1 MSNGDQCKEKE
12 KIGQSLGEIDNPT
25 INEMIETA
33 EAFFDAASCFDS
45 LGDRRNSAKNYT
57 LAGEFFMSIDEKNR
71 AAECYGKAILRNLM
85 ADELE
90 SARVLLDKGK
100 DYGDHFDTFHFRLAT
115 DSFSRRITDEF
126 DSLYDEAYY
135 GFVDEASDEDEEI
148 QLFDDVPTSSL
159 LEQAELE
166 EILVEDNDTKFKTT
180 EEGLTKVSLGT
191 TKGYK
196 ISSKI
201 DSEKRGRIIDTL
213 IFSAKQKDRVNIIS
227 NLKAK
232 SIAGNS
238 VKLTQKMDISIFDDL
253 SENIPLLSDEIS
265 SSDDVLED
273 IEITDIDLLH
283 SNLQQREM
291 GLRISEKSIKD
302 GILPVEGLDLPNLDT
317 LEDTPDSNVLQSS
330 VNTGDELEV
339 NDLLTQVSDFVSL
352 SEIQNPETDDLEN
365 LEIKDAIPLNW
376 QIKGIKAS
384 KDMVLLGQEVDNETG
399 SLIFKW
405 KRNKLRAGEKAKIK
419 YILSKRIQRTIISVI
434 QDQILI
440 QTLYY
445 DIEKSD
451 KVGLV
456 ADIPY
461 QSLSSS
467 KIDFLL
473 IEDIIPPELKVTGI
487 IPSDLAFLQYHTRD
501 GLLFRWVMT
510 SVLSTFP
517 LNIQYQMIERPL
529 SISLKHDFY
538 FKEYPDSLLTLN
550 KVVEP
555 LIDVLAHE
563 YLIYY
568 ELTAKNLPACV
579 IDIHDSLYPKKINV
593 ELVASNPTWMRPAIQ
608 TESDNHKIYEWINIE
623 IDNNKTRRFIVRVR
637 TDQPLKSVDP
647 VISIRKADVIA
658 SPIKSQI
665 QEEITLRENLDLRRK
680 MGLSRLAQE

>member
-1 MSNGDQCKEKE
+1 VTNGDQCKEKE
-12 KIGQSLGEIDNPT
+12 IIGQSLGEIDNPT

-33 EAFFDAASCFDS
+33 EAFFEAASCYDH
-45 LGDRRNSAKNYT
+45 LGDRKNSAKNYA
-57 LAGEFFMSIDEKNR
+57 LAGEFFMSIDEKDR

-90 SARVLLDKGK
+90 TARVLLDKGK

-126 DSLYDEAYY
+126 DSLYSESYY
-135 GFVDEASDEDEEI
+135 GFVDETADGDEEI

-166 EILVEDNDTKFKTT
+166 QILVEGEDSIFETT
-180 EEGLTKVSLGT
+180 AEGISKASLGT

-196 ISSKI
+196 ISSKV
-201 DSEKRGRIIDTL
+201 DSNKRGRIIDTL
-213 IFSAKQKDRVNIIS
+213 ISSAKQKDRVNIVS
-227 NLKAK
+227 NTKAK

-238 VKLTQKMDISIFDDL
+238 VKFTQKRDISI
-253 SENIPLLSDEIS
+253 SDEIS
-265 SSDDVLED
+265 ENFSLLSEDIPISEEILED
-273 IEITDIDLLH
+273 IEIRDIDLFG
-283 SNLQQREM
+283 SNLQQEIN
-291 GLRISEKSIKD
+291 LRISEKPIKSQK
-302 GILPVEGLDLPNLDT
+302 IPSNDLKSPNLDT
-317 LEDTPDSNVLQSS
+317 LDDNHDPLAMQSS
-330 VNTGDELEV
+330 VDVENEFEL

-352 SEIQNPETDDLEN
+352 SEIQNPEAEDLEN
-365 LEIKDAIPLNW
+365 LEIKDVIPLSW

-384 KDMVLLGQEVDNETG
+384 KDMVLLGQEIDTETG

-419 YILSKRIQRTIISVI
+419 YVLSKRIQRTIISVI
-434 QDQILI
+434 KDQILI

-445 DIEKSD
+445 DIEKSG

-461 QSLSSS
+461 QPLSKS

-473 IEDIIPPELKVTGI
+473 IEDVIPPELKVTGI

-510 SVLSTFP
+510 SVPSTFA
-517 LNIQYQMIERPL
+517 LNIQYQLIERPL
-529 SISLKHDFY
+529 SISLKHDFH
-538 FKEYPDSLLTLN
+538 FKEHPESLLTLN
-550 KVVEP
+550 KIVEP

-563 YLIYY
+563 YLVYY
-568 ELTAKNLPACV
+568 EINAKNLPACV
-579 IDIHDSLYPKKINV
+579 IDIHDSLYPKNINV
-593 ELVASNPTWMRPAIQ
+593 ELVASNPIWMRPTIRTQ
-608 TESDNHKIYEWINIE
+608 SDNHKIYEWVNIE
-623 IDNNKTRRFIVRVR
+623 IDTNKTRRFIVRVR

-647 VISIRKADVIA
+647 IFSIRKSDFKAH
-658 SPIKSQI
+658 PIKSVI
-665 QEEITLRENLDLRRK
+665 QEEITVKENVDLRRK
-680 MGLSRLAQE
+680 MGMSRLVQE